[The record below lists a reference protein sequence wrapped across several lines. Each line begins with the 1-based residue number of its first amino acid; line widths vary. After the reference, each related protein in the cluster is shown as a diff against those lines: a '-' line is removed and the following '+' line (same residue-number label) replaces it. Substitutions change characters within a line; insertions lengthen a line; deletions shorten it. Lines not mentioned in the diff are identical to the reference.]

1 MKVNEIKLHKHLSPF
16 NHPIFHNSTLSN
28 LVSISLKVTKLNNYE
43 KSPLKF
49 LKESF
54 EFSTNRPLQVSF
66 LKTAD
71 QQHLNSVQ

>member
-16 NHPIFHNSTLSN
+16 NHPIFHNLTISN
-28 LVSISLKVTKLNNYE
+28 LVSISLKVNLN
-43 KSPLKF
+43 LKF